1 MSKSQ
6 AIEDYAKAVY
16 VLGIDRDGLVPSGEV
31 ATRLGVT
38 PATATAML
46 QKLAEL
52 GLADYTPYK
61 GVALTE
67 AAAPVLAGID
77 AHTDPS
83 EAFEQL
89 RTVLVAAELDDVGA
103 AVPDDPTAQLE
114 AAIRAVFRSRKRFM
128 TPAERSVVDHLETYL
143 TYKRHRCGHGA

>member
-67 AAAPVLAGID
+67 AQIFTQPNAAIGAWKAYGLGK
-77 AHTDPS
+77 
-83 EAFEQL
+83 FE
-89 RTVLVAAELDDVGA
+89 TPVAATNTPRWTIVPQPTGIGFA
-103 AVPDDPTAQLE
+103 AV
-114 AAIRAVFRSRKRFM
+114 F
-128 TPAERSVVDHLETYL
+128 
-143 TYKRHRCGHGA
+143 